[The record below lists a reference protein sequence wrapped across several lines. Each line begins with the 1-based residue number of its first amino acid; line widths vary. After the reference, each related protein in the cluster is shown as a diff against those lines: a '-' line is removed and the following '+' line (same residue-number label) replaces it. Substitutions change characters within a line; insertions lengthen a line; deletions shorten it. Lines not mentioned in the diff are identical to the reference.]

1 MAATL
6 HAFPAV
12 HSFNSPRS
20 WVLAAIVLIHLAFF
34 WLLTA
39 GMGRS
44 LLIFPQPH
52 TSVVVVPAQPRTQPP
67 PQAQPR
73 EPIIDRIFVPRTFL
87 PQPIPVEPETTAV
100 QVETTDIPTPL
111 PQTGTGASVE
121 RTPVEILP
129 EIDPRRGFTEPVYPA
144 AVIRDG
150 IEGTV
155 VMSLQILENGRVG
168 EVRLEK
174 SSGDRRLDESA
185 MREAR
190 RWRFVPGRRDGVP
203 VVFWKQVPVTFRL
216 QDRR

>member
-1 MAATL
+1 MTATL
-6 HAFPAV
+6 HAFPAL

-44 LLIFPQPH
+44 LLIFPQPQ
-52 TSVVVVPAQPRTQPP
+52 TEVVVLPTQPKTQPP
-67 PQAQPR
+67 PPR
-73 EPIIDRIFVPRTFL
+73 VTEPVIDRSFVP
-87 PQPIPVEPETTAV
+87 PIL
-100 QVETTDIPTPL
+100 D
-111 PQTGTGASVE
+111 
-121 RTPVEILP
+121 PVEIIDETEATPPRVVTTELPPPRTEPVAGSATERAPVEVMP
-129 EIDPRRGFTEPVYPA
+129 EIDPRRGWSEPIYPA
-144 AVIRDG
+144 SVIRDG

-155 VMSLQILENGRVG
+155 IMSLQVLENGRVG
-168 EVRLEK
+168 EVRVEK

-185 MREAR
+185 VREAR
-190 RWRFVPGRRDGVP
+190 RWRFVPGTRDGVP